1 MKEYISGWE
10 ALNIPNEKGDWIN
23 QRGKDFDNLMPLKS
37 DKNEYGIFD
46 YNATGIVTGRDS
58 WAYNFSK
65 EKLANSMKTC
75 IATYNEDLDKFDHQ
89 AFLDKNKNVKKSE
102 LYKELSD
109 KDITIDNTK
118 IAWTRALKKDLINNE
133 KIKEFNQE
141 NIRTISHRPFTKEY
155 LYWDK
160 IWNEEQSQLPK
171 LFPKNKDE
179 NLLINTTKGD
189 FSALISENI
198 PDYHFIGDTQAF
210 PLYFYQE
217 DGSKE
222 YAISDF
228 ILDKFKKQLQ
238 DETINKEEIFYYIYA
253 IFHHKSYLEKYK
265 FELSKEAPRV
275 PISKDFKNLS
285 VLGKK
290 LATLHL
296 NYENNEMFKKVKFK
310 DGILAETDNDE
321 FYKVTKMKKLGNDI
335 IYNQN
340 ITIENIPSK
349 AFEYKINGKSA
360 IDWIIDRYQIS
371 IDKKSLIENNPNDYQ
386 GGKYIYELL
395 LKIIDLSIKSVD
407 LMDEISKMEW
417 E

>member
-1 MKEYISGWE
+1 IS
-10 ALNIPNEKGDWIN
+10 
-23 QRGKDFDNLMPLKS
+23 
-37 DKNEYGIFD
+37 
-46 YNATGIVTGRDS
+46 
-58 WAYNFSK
+58 
-65 EKLANSMKTC
+65 
-75 IATYNEDLDKFDHQ
+75 
-89 AFLDKNKNVKKSE
+89 
-102 LYKELSD
+102 
-109 KDITIDNTK
+109 IDNTK
-118 IAWTRALKKDLINNE
+118 IAWTRALKKDFINNE

-141 NIRTISHRPFTKEY
+141 NIREISHRPFTKEY
-155 LYWDK
+155 LYWEK
-160 IWNEEQSQLPK
+160 TWNEEQSQLTK
-171 LFPKNKDE
+171 FFPKNTDE
-179 NLLINTTKGD
+179 NLLILTSLMVTKEFSSFIVNSIADYQTLANTQI
-189 FSALISENI
+189 FS
-198 PDYHFIGDTQAF
+198 
-210 PLYFYQE
+210 LYFYQE

-228 ILDKFKKQLQ
+228 ALDEFKKQLQ
-238 DETINKEEIFYYIYA
+238 DETINKEDIFYYIYA

-265 FELSKEAPRV
+265 FELSKEAPRI

-296 NYENNEMFKKVKFK
+296 NYENNEMFKEVEFK
-310 DGILAETDNDE
+310 DGVLADISNDE

-335 IYNQN
+335 FYNQN
-340 ITIENIPSK
+340 ITIKNIPSK

-407 LMDEISKMEW
+407 LINEISKMEC